1 MITCDFCALSPD
13 QRKKMLN
20 TFRTILKPDGSVLL
34 DVYSLAAFEQRKEE
48 AACGANF
55 LNGFWA
61 PGKYYGFLNTFK
73 YEKEKVV
80 LDKYTIIEA
89 NRTRTIYNWLQ
100 YFSPEALEEEFAESG
115 LVVERLF
122 ADVAGSRFDPEA
134 KEFAVVAMKH
144 GEQKRN

>member
-1 MITCDFCALSPD
+1 MAFGLRVNTTAFPEYLQITK
-13 QRKKMLN
+13 R
-20 TFRTILKPDGSVLL
+20 
-34 DVYSLAAFEQRKEE
+34 
-48 AACGANF
+48 
-55 LNGFWA
+55 
-61 PGKYYGFLNTFK
+61 
-73 YEKEKVV
+73 KVV

-144 GEQKRN
+144 GEQKGTRVRSCI